1 MSTDILILLTLSYSE
16 KGMIAGRTLFQKT
29 LYFLN
34 EKLHLGIDFIP
45 YYYGP
50 YSAEVADAI
59 SGLKAAGIVEEEV
72 ETFSPFNFNV
82 TFEPR
87 RYIYQLTDI
96 GKTIAGLMIEKEKE
110 KAEIIKSV
118 LEDMKKY
125 GASGDYKTLSIAA
138 KMHDILTIEGKP
150 MTPEEILQ
158 EAEALNWKI
167 SEHEAQEA
175 AEFLEAMNLI
185 RVQQAE

>member
-1 MSTDILILLTLSYSE
+1 MSTDISIILTLSYSE
-16 KGMIAGRTLFQKT
+16 QGMIAGRTLFQKT

-34 EKLHLGIDFIP
+34 EKLNLEIDFIP
-45 YYYGP
+45 HYYGP
-50 YSAEVADAI
+50 YSAEAAEVI

-87 RYIYQLTDI
+87 LYRYQLTET
-96 GKTIAGLMIEKEKE
+96 GKTIAASIEGKEKE
-110 KAEIIKSV
+110 KAEMIKSV
-118 LEDMKKY
+118 LEDMKRY

-138 KMHDILTIEGKP
+138 KMHDILKIEGKP
-150 MTPEEILQ
+150 MTYKEILE
-158 EAEALNWKI
+158 EAKALNWDI
-167 SEHEAQEA
+167 SEYEAKESA
-175 AEFLEAMNLI
+175 KFLKNMDLI